1 MARELARWPVLL
13 VALAALF
20 AVGDPASAQR
30 ACPEGRTFSG
40 ECVKPG
46 IGQAMHRQT
55 QVYTQPKISYTAP
68 PQLPSQDGEYFVPR
82 DYNELRRLFGVDK
95 VPGCVPTFVLVV
107 VGTFVCR

>member
-1 MARELARWPVLL
+1 MARWPILL
-13 VALAALF
+13 VAVAALIV
-20 AVGDPASAQR
+20 AGDTASAQR

-68 PQLPSQDGEYFVPR
+68 AVMPSEDGAFAIPR
-82 DYNELRRLFGVDK
+82 DYNELIRIFSVGR
-95 VPGCVPTFVLVV
+95 PGSGTTCVPSR
-107 VGTFVCR
+107 GNPCP